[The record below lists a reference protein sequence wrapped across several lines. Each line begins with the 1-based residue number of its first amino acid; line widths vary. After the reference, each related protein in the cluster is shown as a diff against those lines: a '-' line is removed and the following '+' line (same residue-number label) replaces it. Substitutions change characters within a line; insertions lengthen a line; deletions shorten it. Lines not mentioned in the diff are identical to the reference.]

1 MEPDNPLR
9 PLFRN
14 VSAIKGIGP
23 KTLPLIERVAGPYLR
38 DVLFHQPLRF
48 ITRQVID
55 NRADLENDQNA
66 ILAVVPQNIQRGRS
80 RSVIQCS
87 SAVGPVELVYFNVPP
102 QRINSWLPA
111 GEERIVSG
119 KVALIGQRVQITH
132 PDKVV
137 KPAAIDELSLF
148 EAVYELT
155 QGLTARTFRTAVVAG
170 LGVAPTLP
178 EWIDPHLLAAK
189 AWPTFHDALPAIHG
203 QGENGIRDDARL
215 RAKERLSYDELFSHQ
230 LTLSLIREARSGGQG
245 LRIKAPSD
253 LQTQARVALPFELT
267 PGQVETLKDVAQDL
281 DSGTRMNRL
290 LMGDVGSGKTVV
302 AGLVA
307 AQVLDAGYQ
316 VAVMGPTEILATQ
329 LFDEMRHLLAPLG
342 ITVDYLSGKLSAP
355 ARRQAMQGAID
366 GTTQVLC
373 GTHAL
378 FQDSV
383 SFEKL
388 GLVIIDEQHRFGVEQ
403 RMRLAAKGRPGDAAP
418 HMLLMSATPIPRT
431 LVMAHYGDIAISALR
446 DKPKGRKPINTVA
459 IDMQNWGRV
468 QDALGKA
475 IADGQQAYWI
485 CPLVEESAVSD
496 LAAAEDRYALLAQ
509 AFGAENVGLVH
520 GRLSSEDKERAMQA
534 FKDGHSKVLVAT
546 TVVEVG
552 VNVPNA
558 SIIIIEQ
565 AERFGLAQLHQLR
578 GRVGRGSIQSSCTLM
593 YKSPLGETSKRRLQ
607 VMRETQDGFRI
618 AEEDLNI
625 RGSGDVIGTRQA
637 GLPKFI
643 FADAIRDAELLN
655 TAASQTRYLREQ
667 DPTLTKTEAGK
678 SARLL
683 LRLFDRHH
691 AVDLIGT
698 G

>member
-1 MEPDNPLR
+1 M
-9 PLFRN
+9 
-14 VSAIKGIGP
+14 
-23 KTLPLIERVAGPYLR
+23 
-38 DVLFHQPLRF
+38 
-48 ITRQVID
+48 
-55 NRADLENDQNA
+55 
-66 ILAVVPQNIQRGRS
+66 
-80 RSVIQCS
+80 
-87 SAVGPVELVYFNVPP
+87 
-102 QRINSWLPA
+102 
-111 GEERIVSG
+111 
-119 KVALIGQRVQITH
+119 
-132 PDKVV
+132 
-137 KPAAIDELSLF
+137 
-148 EAVYELT
+148 
-155 QGLTARTFRTAVVAG
+155 
-170 LGVAPTLP
+170 
-178 EWIDPHLLAAK
+178 
-189 AWPTFHDALPAIHG
+189 
-203 QGENGIRDDARL
+203 
-215 RAKERLSYDELFSHQ
+215 
-230 LTLSLIREARSGGQG
+230 IREARSGGQG

-253 LQTQARVALPFELT
+253 LQTQARLALPFELT

-403 RMRLAAKGRPGDAAP
+403 RMRLAAKGRPGHAAP
-418 HMLLMSATPIPRT
+418 LHAADECNPIPRT

-496 LAAAEDRYALLAQ
+496 LAAAEDRHALLAQ
-509 AFGAENVGLVH
+509 AFGADNVGLVH

-625 RGSGDVIGTRQA
+625 RGSGDVIGTGKLA
-637 GLPKFI
+637 YPSSFL
-643 FADAIRDAELLN
+643 
-655 TAASQTRYLREQ
+655 
-667 DPTLTKTEAGK
+667 PTLFAMPNYSTRRP
-678 SARLL
+678 AR
-683 LRLFDRHH
+683 RDIYASRTP
-691 AVDLIGT
+691 AS
-698 G
+698 

>member
-155 QGLTARTFRTAVVAG
+155 QGLTARTFRTAVMAG

-189 AWPTFHDALPAIHG
+189 AWPAFHDALPTIHG

-215 RAKERLSYDELFSHQ
+215 RAKERLSYDELLSHQ

-253 LQTQARVALPFELT
+253 LQTQARLALPFELT
-267 PGQVETLKDVAQDL
+267 PGQGRDFK
-281 DSGTRMNRL
+281 RCCPRL
-290 LMGDVGSGKTVV
+290 G
-302 AGLVA
+302 
-307 AQVLDAGYQ
+307 Q
-316 VAVMGPTEILATQ
+316 
-329 LFDEMRHLLAPLG
+329 RHPNE
-342 ITVDYLSGKLSAP
+342 P
-355 ARRQAMQGAID
+355 
-366 GTTQVLC
+366 
-373 GTHAL
+373 
-378 FQDSV
+378 
-383 SFEKL
+383 
-388 GLVIIDEQHRFGVEQ
+388 
-403 RMRLAAKGRPGDAAP
+403 
-418 HMLLMSATPIPRT
+418 
-431 LVMAHYGDIAISALR
+431 
-446 DKPKGRKPINTVA
+446 
-459 IDMQNWGRV
+459 
-468 QDALGKA
+468 
-475 IADGQQAYWI
+475 IADGGRW
-485 CPLVEESAVSD
+485 
-496 LAAAEDRYALLAQ
+496 
-509 AFGAENVGLVH
+509 FGQNRCRWFGCRTGAGR
-520 GRLSSEDKERAMQA
+520 RLSSCRH
-534 FKDGHSKVLVAT
+534 G
-546 TVVEVG
+546 
-552 VNVPNA
+552 PN
-558 SIIIIEQ
+558 
-565 AERFGLAQLHQLR
+565 R
-578 GRVGRGSIQSSCTLM
+578 
-593 YKSPLGETSKRRLQ
+593 
-607 VMRETQDGFRI
+607 
-618 AEEDLNI
+618 NI
-625 RGSGDVIGTRQA
+625 G
-637 GLPKFI
+637 
-643 FADAIRDAELLN
+643 DAI
-655 TAASQTRYLREQ
+655 
-667 DPTLTKTEAGK
+667 
-678 SARLL
+678 
-683 LRLFDRHH
+683 
-691 AVDLIGT
+691 V
-698 G
+698 

>member
-1 MEPDNPLR
+1 
-9 PLFRN
+9 
-14 VSAIKGIGP
+14 
-23 KTLPLIERVAGPYLR
+23 
-38 DVLFHQPLRF
+38 
-48 ITRQVID
+48 
-55 NRADLENDQNA
+55 
-66 ILAVVPQNIQRGRS
+66 
-80 RSVIQCS
+80 
-87 SAVGPVELVYFNVPP
+87 
-102 QRINSWLPA
+102 
-111 GEERIVSG
+111 
-119 KVALIGQRVQITH
+119 
-132 PDKVV
+132 
-137 KPAAIDELSLF
+137 
-148 EAVYELT
+148 
-155 QGLTARTFRTAVVAG
+155 
-170 LGVAPTLP
+170 
-178 EWIDPHLLAAK
+178 
-189 AWPTFHDALPAIHG
+189 
-203 QGENGIRDDARL
+203 
-215 RAKERLSYDELFSHQ
+215 
-230 LTLSLIREARSGGQG
+230 
-245 LRIKAPSD
+245 
-253 LQTQARVALPFELT
+253 
-267 PGQVETLKDVAQDL
+267 
-281 DSGTRMNRL
+281 
-290 LMGDVGSGKTVV
+290 
-302 AGLVA
+302 
-307 AQVLDAGYQ
+307 
-316 VAVMGPTEILATQ
+316 MGPLKYWRRNC
-329 LFDEMRHLLAPLG
+329 LMRCVTSLPLG

-403 RMRLAAKGRPGDAAP
+403 RMRLAAKGRPGHAAP

-496 LAAAEDRYALLAQ
+496 LAAAEDRHALLAQ
-509 AFGAENVGLVH
+509 AFGADNVGLVH
-520 GRLSSEDKERAMQA
+520 GRLSSEDKETAMSA
-534 FKDGHSKVLVAT
+534 FKDGQTKVLVAT

-578 GRVGRGSIQSSCTLM
+578 GRVGRGSIQSSCTLL

-655 TAASQTRYLREQ
+655 TAASQTKYLREQ
-667 DPTLTKTEAGK
+667 DPALNKTEAGK
-678 SARLL
+678 AARLL

-691 AVDLIGT
+691 AVDLIST